1 MLNIDQVKLLEG
13 KVEKAVNLIK
23 TLSFDNDSLKKEIE
37 AKNRRISELENLIV
51 AFKDDQTKIEQG
63 IINALN
69 QLSAFENSV
78 STKRIA
84 ETKTQTGQTFS
95 EQEKQTVQGE
105 INREQNPTE
114 QSESAVSPEN
124 KEQEK
129 SPEGV
134 PEGLLKKQSAEQT
147 EEDKNEQKQTEEL
160 PLQAQSEKPRQTQ
173 PVLEKPEANP
183 LQKDLDDILG
193 SPSEINKQ
201 MDIF

>member
-84 ETKTQTGQTFS
+84 ETKTQTVQTFS

-105 INREQNPTE
+105 INREQNSTE
-114 QSESAVSPEN
+114 QSESAVPPEN

-129 SPEGV
+129 SPEEA
-134 PEGLLKKQSAEQT
+134 PEGLLKKQSAE
-147 EEDKNEQKQTEEL
+147 QTEEL

>member
-134 PEGLLKKQSAEQT
+134 PEGLLEKQSAEQT

>member
-134 PEGLLKKQSAEQT
+134 PEGLLEKQSAE
-147 EEDKNEQKQTEEL
+147 QTEEL

>member
-84 ETKTQTGQTFS
+84 ETKTQTVQTFS

-114 QSESAVSPEN
+114 QSESAVPPEN

-129 SPEGV
+129 SPEEA
-134 PEGLLKKQSAEQT
+134 PEGLLEKQSAE
-147 EEDKNEQKQTEEL
+147 QTEEL

-173 PVLEKPEANP
+173 PVLEKHEANP